1 MFGTKEI
8 KEVREITGA
17 GMLDCKNALEETKG
31 DVQAAVNLL
40 RERGL
45 VKVAKKSGRIAAEGL
60 LALEVSDD
68 GKKATLVEVNS
79 ETDFVAKNDDFR
91 VFVENVAKTVQANA
105 PADMDALK
113 AATLVGGE
121 KNVEDTLNDLIAR
134 IGENMNLR
142 RFAFEKIEDGYLYGY
157 LHGNHQVASVVG
169 LKSDASIEEL
179 ADLGKDLAMQVTSM
193 SPRYIS
199 REDVDENYIAS
210 EKEVLLHQ
218 AQNENA
224 ELEAQ
229 GKKGRP
235 ANIIEKMVEGRLQK
249 QLQEACLLEQ
259 TFIKDSDLTV
269 GQLVEKKA
277 KDLAK
282 EIKVVTMIRY
292 EVGEG
297 LEKKSEDFAAEV
309 AKQMQ

>member
-142 RFAFEKIEDGYLYGY
+142 RFAFEEIEDGYLYGY

-169 LKSDASIEEL
+169 LKSDASMEEL

-199 REDVDENYIAS
+199 REDVDEKYIAS

>member
-269 GQLVEKKA
+269 GQLVEKQA

>member
-8 KEVREITGA
+8 KELREITGA
-17 GMLDCKNALEETKG
+17 GMLDCKKTLEETG
-31 DVQAAVNLL
+31 GNVQEAVNLL

-60 LALEVSDD
+60 LAMEISED
-68 GKKATLVEVNS
+68 GKKAALVEVNS
-79 ETDFVAKNDDFR
+79 ETDFVAKNEEFR
-91 VFVENVAKTVQANA
+91 TYVEKVAATVLAGE
-105 PADMDALK
+105 PADLDALK
-113 AATLVGGE
+113 ALPLAGSE
-121 KNVEDTLNDLIAR
+121 KSVEDSLNDMIAR

-142 RFAFEKIEDGYLYGY
+142 RFQAEKMEGGYLYGY
-157 LHGNHQVASVVG
+157 LHGNSLIAAVVG
-169 LKSDASIEEL
+169 LKSEASKEEL
-179 ADLGKDLAMQVTSM
+179 AELGKDLCMQVASM

-199 REDVDENYIAS
+199 RDYVDEGFIAS
-210 EKEVLLHQ
+210 EREVLLHQ

-259 TFIKDSDLTV
+259 TFIKDSDLNV
-269 GQLVEKKA
+269 GKLVA
-277 KDLAK
+277 NRAK
-282 EIKVVTMIRY
+282 ELGKEIEVVTMVRY

>member
-8 KEVREITGA
+8 KELREITGA
-17 GMLDCKNALEETKG
+17 GMLDCKNTLEETKG
-31 DVQAAVNLL
+31 NVQEAVNLL

-60 LALEVSDD
+60 LALDISEDN
-68 GKKATLVEVNS
+68 KKAALVEVNS
-79 ETDFVAKNDDFR
+79 ETDFVAKNDEFR
-91 VFVENVAKTVQANA
+91 NFVTQVASTVLAEA
-105 PADMDALK
+105 PADMEALK
-113 AATLVGGE
+113 DAMLTGAD
-121 KNVEDTLNDLIAR
+121 KNVEDTLNELIAR

-142 RFAFEKIEDGYLYGY
+142 RYLFEEIEGGYLYGY
-157 LHGNHQVASVVG
+157 LHGNHQIAAVVG
-169 LKSDASIEEL
+169 LKSDASKEEL
-179 ADLGKDLAMQVTSM
+179 AELGKDLCMQVASM
-193 SPRYIS
+193 APRYIS
-199 REDVDENYIAS
+199 RNDVDENYIAA

-235 ANIIEKMVEGRLQK
+235 ANIIEKMVDGRLQK

-269 GQLVEKKA
+269 GQLVDKQA
-277 KDLAK
+277 KDLGK
-282 EIKVVTMIRY
+282 EVEVVTMVRY